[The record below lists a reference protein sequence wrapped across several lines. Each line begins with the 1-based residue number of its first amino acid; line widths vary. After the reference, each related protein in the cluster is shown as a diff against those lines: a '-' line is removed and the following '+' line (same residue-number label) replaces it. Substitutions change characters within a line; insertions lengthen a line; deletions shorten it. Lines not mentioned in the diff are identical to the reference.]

1 MDIPS
6 PVPREPLARRENARG
21 PFQKCLPPPKP
32 LPKEEEL
39 MKNAK
44 KKKLLVSDP
53 VQELA
58 DATEALAM
66 FKDNLRAATKE
77 LSKSGLM
84 VKTQIADS
92 HGKFTTVQR
101 VSPMLKVQREALRAI
116 GVLKKQIESL
126 QKEVAA
132 SEKPLTALDI
142 LAAMKKEKAQN
153 DAA

>member
-1 MDIPS
+1 VFALTVRQSNFYAHTIS
-6 PVPREPLARRENARG
+6 KTLTTTAGEPLT
-21 PFQKCLPPPKP
+21 
-32 LPKEEEL
+32 KEEEL

-44 KKKLLVSDP
+44 KKKVLLSDP
-53 VQELA
+53 AAELN
-58 DATEALAM
+58 DAQEALAM

-101 VSPMLKVQREALRAI
+101 INPMLKVQREALRAI
-116 GVLKKQIESL
+116 GMLKRQIAEL
-126 QKEVAA
+126 QKEVQA

-142 LAAMKKEKAQN
+142 LAAMKKEKHES
-153 DAA
+153 D